1 MGREP
6 VDGPTLEEF
15 QRYLVRRRGGEPM
28 AYILGY
34 VYFYDRRLKITRD
47 VLVPRPETETL
58 LEWAIARARGRE
70 RGILALDVGT
80 GSGAIAVA
88 LAANAPHV
96 TVTATDIAPEAVQ
109 LAIENARAAGV
120 RTRVRAMV
128 ADLLPPEPPQF
139 DLVVANLPYVAAG
152 DPDLSPEVRDHEPM
166 EAIISGSD
174 GLRHI
179 RRLLALLP
187 DRLAPGADVGLEIGW
202 RQGSQVAEMARRAF
216 SRARVEVRRDL
227 AGLDRVVT
235 AEGVGPCD

>member
-1 MGREP
+1 
-6 VDGPTLEEF
+6 V
-15 QRYLVRRRGGEPM
+15 

-47 VLVPRPETETL
+47 VLVPRPETEAL
-58 LEWAIARARGRE
+58 LEWAIARARMRE
-70 RGILALDVGT
+70 RGVLALDVGT

-96 TVTATDIAPEAVQ
+96 TVTATDIVPEAVH
-109 LAIENARAAGV
+109 LAIENARAGGV
-120 RTRVRAMV
+120 QTRVRAVV

-139 DLVVANLPYVAAG
+139 DLVVANLPYVASG

-166 EAIISGSD
+166 EAIISGPD

-187 DRLAPGADVGLEIGW
+187 ERLAPGADVGLEIGW

-216 SRARVEVRRDL
+216 TAARVEVRRDL

-235 AEGVGPCD
+235 AEGAGPCD